1 VILLVGSTSY
11 FSFITP
17 VFMQARHI
25 ARELALLSISQL
37 PVKPEILTTKTID
50 DMVIAAVRSLTEE
63 IKEMIITASGE
74 LQRGQDMLFSS
85 ETRASDLATAQVMV
99 KDAIAIAQT
108 AINRAGMALEFPE
121 LIQTA
126 RQQEV
131 RDYAVQLL
139 QTIHKERSHIDALIT
154 GSLVDW
160 QLSRLAQMDQHIL
173 RIATAEIA
181 YLEVPKAVA
190 INEAVELAK
199 RYSTQ
204 DGYRFIN
211 GVLRNINPIP
221 QK

>member
-1 VILLVGSTSY
+1 
-11 FSFITP
+11 
-17 VFMQARHI
+17 MQARHI

-37 PVKPEILTTKTID
+37 PVKPENLTTKTID

-63 IKEMIITASGE
+63 VKEMIITASGE

-85 ETRASDLATAQVMV
+85 ETRAPDLGTAQIMV
-99 KDAIAIAQT
+99 KDAIALTQT
-108 AINRAGMALEFPE
+108 AINRAGLALEFPE

-131 RDYAVQLL
+131 RDYVVNLL
-139 QTIHKERSHIDALIT
+139 STIHDERSRIDQLIS

-160 QLSRLAQMDQHIL
+160 QLNRLAQVDQNIL

-181 YLEVPKAVA
+181 YLNIPKAIA

-199 RYSTQ
+199 RYSSE

-221 QK
+221 LKLHKDNLNS

>member
-1 VILLVGSTSY
+1 
-11 FSFITP
+11 
-17 VFMQARHI
+17 MQARHI

-37 PVKPEILTTKTID
+37 PVKSENLTTKTID

-63 IKEMIITASGE
+63 VKEMIVTASGE

-85 ETRASDLATAQVMV
+85 ETRAPDLATAQIMV
-99 KDAIAIAQT
+99 KDAIALTET
-108 AINRAGMALEFPE
+108 AINRTGMAMEFPE
-121 LIQTA
+121 LVQTA

-131 RDYAVQLL
+131 RDYVVQILL
-139 QTIHKERSHIDALIT
+139 TIHDQRSRIDELISA
-154 GSLVDW
+154 SLVDW
-160 QLSRLAQMDQHIL
+160 QLTRLAQVDQHIL

-181 YLEVPKAVA
+181 YLNVPKPVA

-199 RYSTQ
+199 RYSAQ

-221 QK
+221 LKSKDILNS

>member
-1 VILLVGSTSY
+1 
-11 FSFITP
+11 
-17 VFMQARHI
+17 MQARHI

-37 PVKPEILTTKTID
+37 PVKPENLTTKTID

-63 IKEMIITASGE
+63 VKEMIITASGE

-85 ETRASDLATAQVMV
+85 ETRAADLGTAQIMV
-99 KDAIAIAQT
+99 KDAIALTQT
-108 AINRAGMALEFPE
+108 AINRAGLALEFPE

-131 RDYAVQLL
+131 RDYVVNLL
-139 QTIHKERSHIDALIT
+139 STIHDERSRIDQLIS

-160 QLSRLAQMDQHIL
+160 QLNRLAQVDQNIL

-181 YLEVPKAVA
+181 YLNIPKAIA

-199 RYSTQ
+199 RYSSE

-211 GVLRNINPIP
+211 GVLRNINPLP
-221 QK
+221 LKLSKDTLNT

>member
-1 VILLVGSTSY
+1 
-11 FSFITP
+11 
-17 VFMQARHI
+17 MQARHI

-37 PVKPEILTTKTID
+37 PVKSENLTTKTID

-63 IKEMIITASGE
+63 VKEMIVTASGE

-85 ETRASDLATAQVMV
+85 ETRAPDLATAQIMV
-99 KDAIAIAQT
+99 KDAIALTET
-108 AINRAGMALEFPE
+108 AINRTGMAMEFPE
-121 LIQTA
+121 LVQTA

-131 RDYAVQLL
+131 RDYVVQILL
-139 QTIHKERSHIDALIT
+139 TIHDQRSRIDELISA
-154 GSLVDW
+154 SLVDW
-160 QLSRLAQMDQHIL
+160 QLTRLAQVDQHIL

-181 YLEVPKAVA
+181 YLNVPKPVA

-199 RYSTQ
+199 RYSAQ

-221 QK
+221 LKSKDISNS